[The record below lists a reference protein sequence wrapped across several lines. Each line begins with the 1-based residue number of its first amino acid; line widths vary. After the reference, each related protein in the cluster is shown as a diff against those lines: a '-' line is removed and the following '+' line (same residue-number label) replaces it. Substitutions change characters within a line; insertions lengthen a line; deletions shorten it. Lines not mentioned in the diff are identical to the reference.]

1 MNIFLGGNNMFSNSN
16 CASVP
21 LVANIDGNGNNG
33 GWADGGW
40 LWIIVVF
47 ALLFG
52 WGNGGFGGFGGNN
65 GGGYVATAATQ
76 ADIQRGFDNSAV
88 ISKLDG
94 ISNGLCDGFY
104 AMNNSML
111 TGFNGIN
118 TNIMQTGYG
127 IQQAINADTVA
138 NMQNTNALQ
147 AQLANCCCETREA
160 IQGVNY
166 NMATNTCALQ
176 NTMNNNTR
184 DIIDSQQAGTRAIL
198 DYLCTKENADLR
210 DKVQKLEL
218 SASQDRQSALLTTAM
233 TAQAQQIVNSVNPTA
248 IPAYVV
254 PNPNAYAY
262 GYGCNTG
269 WVSTVKYHLMLVDLY
284 TTIYI
289 KADDSDI
296 DDIYHALLNPPV
308 YPSLGEYGDL
318 CKIEAVDIVELKELD
333 KPISAPLDTQSY
345 IPVNKGNFAG
355 TIYGINNKYEII
367 KGFRRFQKVSCYLVD
382 KGQEVVSNLFD
393 DDKPIIFID

>member
-1 MNIFLGGNNMFSNSN
+1 MFNSN

-21 LVANIDGNGNNG
+21 LVANIDGNSNNNG
-33 GWADGGW
+33 WGDGGW
-40 LWIIVVF
+40 LWFIVVIF
-47 ALLFG
+47 AIFGG
-52 WGNGGFGGFGGNN
+52 WGGGFGGFGGN
-65 GGGYVATAATQ
+65 GGALQGYATQ

-147 AQLANCCCETREA
+147 SQLANCCCETREA

-184 DIIDSQQAGTRAIL
+184 DIIDSQNAGTRAIL

-262 GYGCNTG
+262 GYGCN
-269 WVSTVKYHLMLVDLY
+269 
-284 TTIYI
+284 
-289 KADDSDI
+289 
-296 DDIYHALLNPPV
+296 
-308 YPSLGEYGDL
+308 
-318 CKIEAVDIVELKELD
+318 
-333 KPISAPLDTQSY
+333 
-345 IPVNKGNFAG
+345 AG
-355 TIYGINNKYEII
+355 CN
-367 KGFRRFQKVSCYLVD
+367 C
-382 KGQEVVSNLFD
+382 
-393 DDKPIIFID
+393 

>member
-1 MNIFLGGNNMFSNSN
+1 MNKLMEVTNMFNSN

-21 LVANIDGNGNNG
+21 LVANIDGNSNNNG
-33 GWADGGW
+33 WGDGGW
-40 LWIIVVF
+40 LWFIVVIF
-47 ALLFG
+47 AIFGG
-52 WGNGGFGGFGGNN
+52 WGGGFGGFGGN
-65 GGGYVATAATQ
+65 GGALQGYATQ

-147 AQLANCCCETREA
+147 SQLANCCCETREA

-184 DIIDSQQAGTRAIL
+184 DIIDSQNAGTRAIL
-198 DYLCTKENADLR
+198 DFLTNDKIATLQAENNDLR
-210 DKVQKLEL
+210 RA
-218 SASQDRQSALLTTAM
+218 ASQDRQNALLTTTMA
-233 TAQAQQIVNSVNPTA
+233 AQTNQIIDAVRPTPVPSF
-248 IPAYVV
+248 PASNLYG
-254 PNPNAYAY
+254 YAY
-262 GYGCNTG
+262 GCGCNTG
-269 WVSTVKYHLMLVDLY
+269 C
-284 TTIYI
+284 
-289 KADDSDI
+289 
-296 DDIYHALLNPPV
+296 
-308 YPSLGEYGDL
+308 G
-318 CKIEAVDIVELKELD
+318 C
-333 KPISAPLDTQSY
+333 
-345 IPVNKGNFAG
+345 
-355 TIYGINNKYEII
+355 
-367 KGFRRFQKVSCYLVD
+367 
-382 KGQEVVSNLFD
+382 
-393 DDKPIIFID
+393 